1 MTQIPA
7 RGPFRVKCT
16 YCGWVGVSEE
26 HATDCPRYPNKPKGD
41 QSERADTDY
50 NARVDR
56 ACTILS
62 GDDWNARF
70 LQALD
75 REGLML
81 VMKWDLSKTD
91 NRYPWPGTP
100 IPAPLPFGEDGPT
113 WPRGSYIVFKP

>member
-1 MTQIPA
+1 MNDA
-7 RGPFRVKCT
+7 
-16 YCGWVGVSEE
+16 
-26 HATDCPRYPNKPKGD
+26 
-41 QSERADTDY
+41 DY

-56 ACTILS
+56 ACVIPS
-62 GDDWNARF
+62 GEDWNARF

-75 REGLML
+75 DEGLML

-100 IPAPLPFGEDGPT
+100 ICAPFPYASDGPT